1 LVKKLI
7 LVLISFCAAFSKKLV
22 NNHFKIQ
29 GDYSYFRK
37 LKYLH
42 LMRYLILYYF
52 FFIGQNVHS
61 QINTELRLRDLLE
74 KVEVIRDE
82 YGVNHIYARNEH
94 DLFFAQGYCAAKDRL
109 FQFELWRRQAAG
121 TLAEWLGPKEIK
133 RDQGARLF
141 KFRGNL
147 KQELNHYH
155 PRGEQIISAFTEGVN
170 AYIRETERNPQ
181 LLTVEFRLL
190 GAKPGYWTPDVV
202 ISRHQGLL
210 GNLTREISFARMV
223 AVLGTEKV
231 EELNVFEP
239 GRPNLRIDPSI
250 DPVRLSDPVT
260 ELYDAF
266 RKPIIF
272 SPQDLSLSSNQN
284 LEQYK
289 SFAKM
294 DEEAYRDLVTSP
306 NHTIGSN
313 NWIVSGSKSQSG
325 FPLLAN
331 DPHRALSAP
340 SLRYMVHLNA
350 PGWNVVGGGEPTIPG
365 VSIGHNEFGAWG
377 LTVFDLDAE
386 DLYVYQLNPQNK
398 NEYKYKNGWE
408 LMGIL
413 RDTIKVKGAPS
424 IVVEHRYTRHGPVTY
439 MDEKNNLAYA
449 VRCGWLEIGG
459 APYMAS
465 LRIDQAK
472 NWAEFREGCAYSHIP
487 GENMIWADKKGN
499 IGWQAVGVA
508 PIRKGW
514 DGLVPVP
521 GDGRFEW
528 SGYLPIKS
536 LPSVFNPKKG
546 FWATANENLIPFNY
560 PNRNAV
566 GWTWADSYRADR
578 INEVLGA
585 EQKFNAADMA
595 KLQSDY
601 LSIPARS
608 LVPLLKNLHSQDE
621 KTESARLLL
630 SNWNYKME
638 SSSVGAGIYA
648 AWEKKIIENC
658 VALFVPEN
666 GKQLV
671 KSLPLSK
678 VIQWIVTARK
688 EFGQD
693 PAAGRDAF
701 LLKSLEQATLELIK
715 KLGADMKNWQYGQNA
730 YHHVLIKHP
739 MSNAVDE
746 ATRKKLEVG
755 PLPRGG
761 NSSTPGM
768 TTNNDNQNAGATFRI
783 VTDLAD
789 WDKTLFTNA
798 PGQSGDVESI
808 FYKNLFELW
817 ATDQHFPVYYSRE
830 KIEKVAKER
839 WFLQPSR

>member
-1 LVKKLI
+1 MRNIFL
-7 LVLISFCAAFSKKLV
+7 FC
-22 NNHFKIQ
+22 
-29 GDYSYFRK
+29 
-37 LKYLH
+37 
-42 LMRYLILYYF
+42 F
-52 FFIGQNVHS
+52 FVCSLFAQS
-61 QINTELRLRDLLE
+61 QINAELKLAGLSE
-74 KVEVIRDE
+74 SVEVIRDE
-82 YGVNHIYARNEH
+82 YGVNHIYAKNEH

-109 FQFELWRRQAAG
+109 FQFELWRRQATG
-121 TLAEWLGPKEIK
+121 TLAEWLGPKEMI

-155 PRGEQIISAFTEGVN
+155 PHGEKIITAFTEGVN
-170 AYIRETERNPQ
+170 AYIKETEQNPQ
-181 LLTVEFRLL
+181 LLTIEFRLL
-190 GAKPGYWTPDVV
+190 GVKPGYWTPDVV

-210 GNLTREISFARMV
+210 GNLIKEVAFARMV
-223 AVLGTEKV
+223 TALGVEKV
-231 EELNVFEP
+231 KELNVFEP
-239 GRPNLRIDPSI
+239 GEPDLRIDPSI
-250 DPVRLSDPVT
+250 DQSRLSDPVT

-266 RKPIIF
+266 RKPVVF
-272 SPQDLSLSSNQN
+272 TPQDISFSSNPN
-284 LEQYK
+284 IEQYK
-289 SFAKM
+289 SFAKT
-294 DEEAYRDLVTSP
+294 DEEAYRDLMTSA

-313 NWIVSGSKSQSG
+313 NWIVSGSKSESG

-350 PGWNVVGGGEPTIPG
+350 PGWNVLGGGEPTIPG
-365 VSIGHNEFGAWG
+365 ISIGHNEFGAWG

-386 DLYVYQLNPQNK
+386 DLYVYQLHPQNK
-398 NEYKYKNGWE
+398 NQYKYKNGWE
-408 LMGIL
+408 EMRIL
-413 RDTIKVKGAPS
+413 TDTIKVKGAS
-424 IVVEHRYTRHGPVTY
+424 DFIVEHRYTRHGPVTY

-449 VRCGWLEIGG
+449 VRCGWMEIGG

-472 NWAEFREGCAYSHIP
+472 NWNEFREGCAYSHIP

-536 LPSVFNPKKG
+536 LPSVVNPKKG
-546 FWATANENLIPFNY
+546 FWATANENLIPPNY

-585 EQKFNAADMA
+585 EKKFNVADMA

-601 LSIPARS
+601 MSIPART
-608 LVPLLKNLHSQDE
+608 LVPLLKKLHSSNE

-630 SNWNYKME
+630 SNWNYVME
-638 SSSVGAGIYA
+638 SSSVAAGIYA
-648 AWEKKIIENC
+648 AWEKKISENC
-658 VALFVPEN
+658 LALFVPEN

-678 VIQWIVTARK
+678 IIQWIVTARN
-688 EFGQD
+688 EFGSD
-693 PAAGRDAF
+693 AIAGRDAF
-701 LLKSLEQATLELIK
+701 LMLSLEQTTIELTK
-715 KLGADMKNWQYGQNA
+715 KLGGDLKNWQYGQMA
-730 YHHVLIKHP
+730 YHHVLVKHP

-783 VTDLAD
+783 VADLTD

-798 PGQSGDVESI
+798 PGQSGDAESL

-817 ATDQHFPVYYSRE
+817 ANDQHFPVYFSRE

-839 WFLQPSR
+839 VVLNPLRKAFK